1 MKTEQIYTGCLAQGA
16 YYVVSNKEAFI
27 IDPLR
32 EVQPYLDRIAADG
45 VKLKYIFE
53 THFHADFVSGHLDL
67 SKQTGAP
74 IVYGPTAKT
83 EFEAIIAEDGQV
95 FAIGAVKIKVLHTP
109 GHTMESTTFLLINE
123 EGKDEAIFSGDTLF
137 LGDVGRPDLA
147 QKAADMTQEQL
158 AGMLYESLMTKIMPL
173 ADDLTVYPA
182 HGAGSAC
189 GKNMMK
195 ETVDTL
201 GNQKKMNYAL
211 NQPNKEAFIAAVT
224 DGLLP
229 PPAYFGHNVAMNKK
243 GYDSFEDVKEK
254 AMTPLSP
261 AAFETLVEA
270 NGALILD
277 TRPAADFYQG
287 FIPQAVNIG
296 IRGDFAPWVGA
307 LIGDVKQ
314 EIVLI
319 TEAGMEEEVIT
330 RLSRVGFDKV
340 LGYLEGGFAAWQE
353 AGKEVDQVK
362 RITAVEFAAQF
373 KAGESMVIDVR
384 KESEYEAE
392 HVEDAYSKPLAYIN
406 DWTKD
411 IDPSQHFFMHCAGGY
426 RSMIAASI
434 LQARGYRNFTE
445 VDGGFGAISKTEVP
459 RTDFVCQSKVLKTN

>member
-1 MKTEQIYTGCLAQGA
+1 MKIEQIYTGCLAQGA
-16 YYVVSNKEAFI
+16 YYIVSKGEAFI

-32 EVQPYLDRIAADG
+32 EVEPYLDRLKQDQ
-45 VKLKYIFE
+45 VTLKYIFE

-67 SKQTGAP
+67 SKKTGAP
-74 IVYGPTAKT
+74 IVYGPLAKT
-83 EFEAIIAEDGQV
+83 EFESIIAEDNQV
-95 FAIGAVKIKVLHTP
+95 FEIGDVKVKVLHTP
-109 GHTMESTTFLLINE
+109 GHTMESTTFLLIDE
-123 EGKDEAIFSGDTLF
+123 HGKETAIFSGDTLF

-158 AGMLYESLMTKIMPL
+158 AGMLYDSLMNKIMPL
-173 ADDLTVYPA
+173 SDEITVYPA

-229 PPAYFGHNVAMNKK
+229 PPAYFGANVAMNKK
-243 GYDSFEDVKEK
+243 GYSSFEEVKTRSLNPL
-254 AMTPLSP
+254 TPE
-261 AAFETLVEA
+261 AFELLAESS
-270 NGALILD
+270 GALILD
-277 TRPAADFYQG
+277 TRESSVFYKG
-287 FIPQAVNIG
+287 FVPQSVNIG
-296 IRGDFAPWVGA
+296 IKGDFAPWVGA

-314 EIVLI
+314 EILLVTDEGL
-319 TEAGMEEEVIT
+319 EEEVIT
-330 RLSRVGFDKV
+330 RLSRVGFDHV
-340 LGYLEGGFAAWQE
+340 LGYLNGGFAAWT
-353 AGKEVDQVK
+353 ASGKEVDTVN
-362 RITAVEFAAQF
+362 RISASEFAQQF
-373 KAGESMVIDVR
+373 KSGESMVVDVR

-406 DWTKD
+406 EWTKD
-411 IDPSQHFFMHCAGGY
+411 INPKDHFFMHCAGGY

-445 VDGGFGAISKTEVP
+445 VEGGFKSIAETNVP
-459 RTDFVCQSKVLKTN
+459 RTDFVCQSKVLKS